1 MSSKWYFFHIL
12 INIAHTVSSKTFFNK
27 KNKTKKQMHLVK
39 NEGKQ
44 YLVTLWLFVMP
55 MPIVMGYA
63 HFPYLNTVTRVV

>member
-1 MSSKWYFFHIL
+1 MFQAKHFTKLSL
-12 INIAHTVSSKTFFNK
+12 VCLN
-27 KNKTKKQMHLVK
+27 TKKKKMHLVK

-44 YLVTLWLFVMP
+44 YLVTLWLFVIP

>member
-1 MSSKWYFFHIL
+1 MFEY
-12 INIAHTVSSKTFFNK
+12 K
-27 KNKTKKQMHLVK
+27 KKKMHLVK

-44 YLVTLWLFVMP
+44 YLVTLWLFVIP